1 MNDFDDLDDVFGPL
15 RSAAT
20 DAELAGETLHVD
32 AMARH
37 HRRQKGHI
45 MFSSRR
51 ARVATFVA
59 AGVIGFGGIAAA
71 ASPAGPFALTDSDG
85 TSTTS
90 EAPTTT
96 SEAPT
101 TTSEVPPTTSE
112 VTTTT
117 SEAPDEIVD
126 DGAMITRT
134 MIEQT
139 TDDADDGTHDDDPD
153 TDFDEG
159 DCLDGN
165 HGKTVSAAARG
176 EEGFEDVEQRVV
188 AQSSCGKDDAEGS
201 DADASDDAD
210 DQAEVEVKDD
220 DDSDDSDSDTD
231 EVDVDD
237 DSDDDDS
244 DDDDS
249 DDGRPEKSGRP
260 ESPGSQGN
268 GSKKKGGD

>member
-15 RSAAT
+15 RSAPT
-20 DAELAGETLHVD
+20 DAELAGETSHVD

-45 MFSSRR
+45 MFTSRR
-51 ARVATFVA
+51 ARVAAFVA
-59 AGVIGFGGIAAA
+59 AGVIGFGGVAAA
-71 ASPAGPFALTDSDG
+71 GPGGPFAQTDSDD

-90 EAPTTT
+90 EVTTTT

-126 DGAMITRT
+126 DGAMVTRT
-134 MIEQT
+134 MIEET

-153 TDFDEG
+153 TDFDETT
-159 DCLDGN
+159 CLDGN

-188 AQSSCGKDDAEGS
+188 AQSSCGKDNA
-201 DADASDDAD
+201 
-210 DQAEVEVKDD
+210 DD
-220 DDSDDSDSDTD
+220 DDAEDQD
-231 EVDVDD
+231 EVDVEVEA
-237 DSDDDDS
+237 

-249 DDGRPEKSGRP
+249 DDGERPGQAGRPDKPGRP
-260 ESPGSQGN
+260 ESPGTSGNQGN
-268 GSKKKGGD
+268 GSKKSGGG